1 MGCDRRCSAEK
12 TTLED
17 GGYGNLC
24 EGDILRG
31 LQRGRHF
38 ARVTTRA
45 TFCEDA
51 NATFDFFTTGRH
63 FTIQHRPGGA
73 RPDAQPLHVAHADLT
88 DKKCRALL
96 LPSLFD
102 ISLMSACT
110 QRLTHM

>member
-38 ARVTTRA
+38 ARMPMRHLIFLQRGDILPYNTGPEALGQMLSHCMSRTPILQTR
-45 TFCEDA
+45 
-51 NATFDFFTTGRH
+51 N
-63 FTIQHRPGGA
+63 
-73 RPDAQPLHVAHADLT
+73 VAHCSFPAFSTL
-88 DKKCRALL
+88 A
-96 LPSLFD
+96 
-102 ISLMSACT
+102 
-110 QRLTHM
+110 